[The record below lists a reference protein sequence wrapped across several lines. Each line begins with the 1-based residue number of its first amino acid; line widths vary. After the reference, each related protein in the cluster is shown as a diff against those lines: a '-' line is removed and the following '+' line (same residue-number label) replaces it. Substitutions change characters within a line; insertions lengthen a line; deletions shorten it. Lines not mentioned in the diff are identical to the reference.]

1 MSKELA
7 KTYDPSGIED
17 RLYQKWL
24 DKKYFHAEVDH
35 SKTPFTIVIPPP
47 NITGQ
52 LHMGHALDNTMQDI
66 LIRYKR
72 MQGYN
77 ALWQPGTDHAS
88 IATEVKIIQKLK
100 EEGIDKHDLGREKF
114 LERAWEWKKE
124 YGGRIISQLKKLGSS
139 CDWDRERFTMDEG
152 CNKAVTEV
160 FVKMHEKGYIYK
172 GARIVNWLSNRAAQF
187 SPFAALSGHSAAL
200 AETARLTDQ
209 QIELSDDDKAVLD
222 QKQRILLE
230 HINEHPEIMVT
241 WFQPDEKKDGG
252 QYITTTG
259 RLKRFDESA
268 CMLLLKDGSNI
279 PISHIIRLESAYF
292 EGLF

>member
-1 MSKELA
+1 MSG
-7 KTYDPSGIED
+7 P
-17 RLYQKWL
+17 
-24 DKKYFHAEVDH
+24 
-35 SKTPFTIVIPPP
+35 
-47 NITGQ
+47 
-52 LHMGHALDNTMQDI
+52 
-66 LIRYKR
+66 
-72 MQGYN
+72 YN
-77 ALWQPGTDHAS
+77 D
-88 IATEVKIIQKLK
+88 IIQLP
-100 EEGIDKHDLGREKF
+100 HPT
-114 LERAWEWKKE
+114 
-124 YGGRIISQLKKLGSS
+124 S
-139 CDWDRERFTMDEG
+139 
-152 CNKAVTEV
+152 
-160 FVKMHEKGYIYK
+160 
-172 GARIVNWLSNRAAQF
+172 ARHPRMSLSNRAAQF

>member
-1 MSKELA
+1 MSGP
-7 KTYDPSGIED
+7 YDD
-17 RLYQKWL
+17 
-24 DKKYFHAEVDH
+24 
-35 SKTPFTIVIPPP
+35 
-47 NITGQ
+47 
-52 LHMGHALDNTMQDI
+52 
-66 LIRYKR
+66 
-72 MQGYN
+72 
-77 ALWQPGTDHAS
+77 
-88 IATEVKIIQKLK
+88 IIQLP
-100 EEGIDKHDLGREKF
+100 HPT
-114 LERAWEWKKE
+114 
-124 YGGRIISQLKKLGSS
+124 S
-139 CDWDRERFTMDEG
+139 
-152 CNKAVTEV
+152 
-160 FVKMHEKGYIYK
+160 
-172 GARIVNWLSNRAAQF
+172 ARHPRMSLSNRAAHF

-279 PISHIIRLESAYF
+279 PISHIVPEEIAEYPLILPSRARVRAEILNWLKREEKDLHIPLSYTLLSNAVLLVE
-292 EGLF
+292 EGLGCAFCLDGALAIRSSPSLIFIPIRPERTTRSVLIWKKNHLFSPATSLFIREINILRQNME